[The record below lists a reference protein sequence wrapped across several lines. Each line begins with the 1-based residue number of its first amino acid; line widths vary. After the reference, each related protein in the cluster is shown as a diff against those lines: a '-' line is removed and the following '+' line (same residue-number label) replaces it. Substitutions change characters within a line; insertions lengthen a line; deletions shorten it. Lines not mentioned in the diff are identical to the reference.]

1 MRMLLATVTLLMS
14 VVIPFAA
21 LAQQSPDRFARMVV
35 LKPKPDHAT
44 EFTAGYKRH
53 IAWHAE
59 HADPWTWYGW
69 TFVLGDRI
77 GQFMDGT
84 FGHAL
89 GDFDHP
95 LDPRGDSADN
105 AANVMPHADFV
116 SHGVYERLDA
126 ASSGEPLPDDAP
138 YLSLV
143 TYSVV
148 PGQEQRFE
156 ETIAQAA
163 KHRGDVRV
171 SWYRLQAGGALNA
184 FAMRFMGRGYV
195 VLFSDVVELARRQGE
210 QALAFV
216 IAHELAHHERGH
228 TGWKRLVIAPA
239 LWIPFIGSAY
249 SRACEYTCDAYATD
263 AVADGAVDGLLVL
276 AAGKELYA
284 EVDADAFVLQAQ
296 EERGFWVRFAEMMS
310 THPTLPKRVR
320 AVRNRFARM
329 PERAGAT
336 EAGLLPV

>member
-1 MRMLLATVTLLMS
+1 MPARVHPRERFYFAVAAFFSLLVYLLL
-14 VVIPFAA
+14 VVSIIGISYLLLGALFA
-21 LAQQSPDRFARMVV
+21 LLLNGLFS
-35 LKPKPDHAT
+35 
-44 EFTAGYKRH
+44 
-53 IAWHAE
+53 
-59 HADPWTWYGW
+59 
-69 TFVLGDRI
+69 
-77 GQFMDGT
+77 
-84 FGHAL
+84 GH
-89 GDFDHP
+89 F
-95 LDPRGDSADN
+95 RGN
-105 AANVMPHADFV
+105 
-116 SHGVYERLDA
+116 G
-126 ASSGEPLPDDAP
+126 
-138 YLSLV
+138 
-143 TYSVV
+143 
-148 PGQEQRFE
+148 
-156 ETIAQAA
+156 
-163 KHRGDVRV
+163 VRV
-171 SWYRLQAGGALNA
+171 STRQFPDIHETARRLSRGVGLEEVPDIYLLQAGGALNA

-239 LWIPFIGSAY
+239 LWMPFIGSAY

-284 EVDADAFVLQAQ
+284 EVDAEAFVLQAQ

-320 AVRNRFARM
+320 AVRNRIARM
-329 PERAGAT
+329 PERAGAA